1 MTVTGLVFLSFG
13 FLLMFVAV
21 VPEVAKKAR
30 GGIFYGWYLV
40 AISGFVMV
48 IATVPIFHAM
58 AVWAVALE
66 RHFGW
71 TRTELGLALTLTRVE
86 GGIMGPA
93 EGYLADRVGTRTMVL
108 IGLTITGVG
117 FVLFGMTQNLWMF
130 YMAYLVMSLGQ
141 GLGSWMPMMTL
152 LNHWF
157 TRRRAV
163 AVAWSNMGSR
173 AGALLLVPAIAWAVS
188 PDHDRLGWEMTAMLL
203 GVFTVAVAVPIS
215 RLIRNRP
222 QEYGLLPD
230 GDPPQASR
238 GEPAP
243 QQDTAQRPAPARRA
257 DTTEVDFTAAQ
268 ALRTASFWLISFG
281 HGFTSM
287 IILAIMSHLGLLM
300 QDKGFS
306 LQTTAWLVAAYTGVA
321 MGAQLLGGYTGD
333 LIPKRIALF
342 IFTSI
347 QATAVV
353 VLTFANSLP
362 AFYLFAVLFGI
373 GFGGRNPLTIAVRG
387 EYFGRAS
394 FGKILGIS
402 SVPMNILLLMSSP
415 FAGYLRGVQGTYTTA
430 FLILAALNYLGGFLF
445 LMARKPQLSTP
456 AAAPQPQTLAAS
468 RS

>member
-13 FLLMFVAV
+13 FLLMLVAV
-21 VPEVAKKAR
+21 VPQVAGRVR

-93 EGYLADRVGTRTMVL
+93 EGYLADRVGTRRMVL
-108 IGLTITGVG
+108 VGLTITGVG

-230 GDPPQASR
+230 GDPPVGA
-238 GEPAP
+238 GLVPA
-243 QQDTAQRPAPARRA
+243 QGRATTRVAPTERA
-257 DTTEVDFTAAQ
+257 DSAEVDFTAAQ

-362 AFYLFAVLFGI
+362 SFYLFAVLFGI

-415 FAGYLRGVQGTYTTA
+415 FAGYLRDVQGTYTNA

-445 LMARKPQLSTP
+445 LMARKPQLSRP
-456 AAAPQPQTLAAS
+456 AAAPQTQTLAAS